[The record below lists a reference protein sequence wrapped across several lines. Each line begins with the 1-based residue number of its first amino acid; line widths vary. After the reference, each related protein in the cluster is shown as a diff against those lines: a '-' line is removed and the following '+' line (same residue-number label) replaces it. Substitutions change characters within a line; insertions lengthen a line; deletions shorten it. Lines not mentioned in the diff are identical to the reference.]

1 MNKIHKLNRLSEG
14 NTSDW
19 VEKALWRKHNKNWLT
34 ISSNIAIKIL
44 SIMEEQNINKNDIVK
59 QLNISMRKLNL
70 ILSGSYNFDIK
81 LLCELE
87 TILNCKLIMGN
98 DIKEINLIK

>member
-1 MNKIHKLNRLSEG
+1 MNKVQKLNRLSEG

-19 VEKALWRKHNKNWLT
+19 IEKALWRKHNKDWLT
-34 ISSNIAIKIL
+34 VSSNIAIKVL

-81 LLCELE
+81 SLCELE
-87 TILNCKLIMGN
+87 TILNCNLITN
-98 DIKEINLIK
+98 DAIKETSRIK